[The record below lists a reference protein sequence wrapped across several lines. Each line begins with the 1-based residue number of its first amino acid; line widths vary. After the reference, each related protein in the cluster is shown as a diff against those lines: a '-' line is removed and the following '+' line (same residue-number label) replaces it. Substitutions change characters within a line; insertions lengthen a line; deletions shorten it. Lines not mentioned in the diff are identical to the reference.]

1 MVCLLYPLLSSVR
14 LCFHISGAFKSVP
27 YQFVFMAYLLINREI
42 YKTIICNIDSMKLT
56 LYNVG
61 KTDNAY
67 IMHGIDDYKKRIM
80 HFADFSIIDIHAV
93 KHSKSTTPAE
103 LTAREGEIILDF
115 VSGNNLIVLLDE
127 KGKEYTTRE
136 FSDWLKRTMNQSIK
150 KVAFIS
156 GGAYGFSEDVY
167 QASHLQISL
176 SKMTFTHQMARL
188 IFIEQLYRALTIIRG
203 IPYHND

>member
-1 MVCLLYPLLSSVR
+1 
-14 LCFHISGAFKSVP
+14 
-27 YQFVFMAYLLINREI
+27 
-42 YKTIICNIDSMKLT
+42 MKLT

-61 KTDNAY
+61 KTDIAY
-67 IMHGIDDYKKRIM
+67 IRQGIDDYKKRIV
-80 HFADFSIIDIHAV
+80 HFIDFSIIDIPAT
-93 KHSKSTTPAE
+93 KHTKSTTPAE
-103 LTAREGEIILDF
+103 LTTREGEIILDS

-127 KGKEYTTRE
+127 KGKKYTTRE
-136 FSDWLKRTMNQSIK
+136 FSDWLKNLMNQSIK

-156 GGAYGFSEDVY
+156 GGAYGFSEKVY

-188 IFIEQLYRALTIIRG
+188 IFIEQLYRSLTLIRG